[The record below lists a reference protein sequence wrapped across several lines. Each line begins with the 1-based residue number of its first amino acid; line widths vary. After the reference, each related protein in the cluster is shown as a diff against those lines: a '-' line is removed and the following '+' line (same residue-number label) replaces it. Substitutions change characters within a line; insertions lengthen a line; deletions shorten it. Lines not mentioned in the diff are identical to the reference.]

1 MIFNN
6 NLYNMYIT
14 LFDRTDRL
22 GSNLCT
28 YIAQIL
34 LAHKNNYIIRYY
46 KNKSDYTCNT
56 SIYVIIL
63 FNYIDRHNEKLYKL
77 NILDDVELM
86 FPCKYDFLNVLTIAL
101 TDIKTDF
108 ITYIINNIYNDIK
121 TDFKNLTN
129 NFIVPFDVNK
139 TILVHLR
146 LGDVISIKDFNGL
159 ESSEFY
165 KNKILNN
172 EDCYEN
178 HRHECQSI
186 FSKEKIET
194 IINKAK
200 EEFKDYKVI
209 LITEPGSDTSF
220 LNYEV
225 IKNNNIDLDLYLM
238 TMCKVIIL
246 SRSTYSLSSL
256 FYNDNKQKIYAPLWS
271 NFVCCGF
278 DTIYD
283 KINKSKIEYFY

>member
-1 MIFNN
+1 
-6 NLYNMYIT
+6 MYIT

-28 YIAQIL
+28 YIPQIL
-34 LAHKNNYIIRYY
+34 FAHKNNFIIKYY
-46 KNKSDYTCNT
+46 KNKSDYSYND
-56 SIYVIIL
+56 SIYVITL
-63 FNYIDRHNEKLYKL
+63 FNYIDRHNEKLYIL
-77 NILDDVELM
+77 NILDDIEIIFPYRDDLM
-86 FPCKYDFLNVLTIAL
+86 NVTTTAL
-101 TDIKTDF
+101 KDIKTDF
-108 ITYIINNIYNDIK
+108 VTYFINNIYNDIK
-121 TDFKNLTN
+121 SDFENLTN

-146 LGDVISIKDFNGL
+146 LGDVILIKDFNGF
-159 ESSEFY
+159 ESSELY
-165 KNKILNN
+165 KRKILNN
-172 EDCYEN
+172 EDCYTN
-178 HRHECQSI
+178 CRSECQSI

-200 EEFKDYKVI
+200 EEFKDHKVI

-225 IKNNNIDLDLYLM
+225 ITNNNIDLDFYLM

-246 SRSTYSLSSL
+246 SRSTYAFSSL
-256 FYNDNKQKIYAPLWS
+256 FYNNNKQKIYAPLWS
-271 NFVCCGF
+271 VTVCCGC

-283 KINKSKIEYFY
+283 KIDKSKIEYFY